1 MKLNYPGKGVLISAL
16 LLIASCSRGGVATDA
31 PPIPPT
37 PPTEPAGVVR
47 IVGLC
52 LADKAPNNDGLPPE
66 QHTLGDCAISAD
78 RSAVVDLGSVR
89 NQPIKPPIVVYV
101 GNGTTQ
107 QFVGYLTFVPEWG
120 CTRHTDPGTVDPGRF
135 DKLGQYTLS
144 CALTVR
150 EYAVHVSL
158 IEAGTLHVIDH
169 VTAVLTVT
177 P

>member
-1 MKLNYPGKGVLISAL
+1 MKIIYALLSAL
-16 LLIASCSRGGVATDA
+16 LLSACSGGGGATDA
-31 PPIPPT
+31 PQQSAAT

-52 LADKAPNNDGLPPE
+52 LADKAPDNDGLPLE

-89 NQPIKPPIVVYV
+89 NTPTKPPIVIYV
-101 GNGTTQ
+101 NNGTAQ

-150 EYAVHVSL
+150 EYVVHVYL
-158 IEAGTLHVIDH
+158 MEAGTLRQVDH
-169 VTAVLTVT
+169 VAAVLTVT